1 MLPTELLNFAKQE
14 KSKLTF
20 PLKNGKSDKWLWL
33 VNKKQNSTINLIA
46 FTKNGYAQLLLEK
59 RFFAS

>member
-20 PLKNGKSDKWLWL
+20 PLKNGKSDKWL
-33 VNKKQNSTINLIA
+33 
-46 FTKNGYAQLLLEK
+46 
-59 RFFAS
+59 